1 MADEV
6 YQGSQSLLD
15 VLGEENTPE
24 TEEQEIIALLD
35 VLEEVPPIPV
45 DPPQGLQ
52 AELGLL
58 YLWNPDA
65 ANSLIEQINEAIRE
79 VEELVVE
86 GMTIKPYGQLPDS
99 VAMNMPCAYDNCIWT
114 AKQNIAGRP
123 DEFNESQWNK
133 RATFDFGHLINVPPF
148 ITLESL
154 SSEAEGLLY
163 DPETGIFSL
172 DDGYLIPTS
181 AKFAQIDSA
190 ISEEAQS
197 RANADTALGTR
208 IDNEITRATEAETG
222 LSGRITDESLD
233 RAEADASLS
242 DRITTN
248 SDNISDIE
256 EVLATYGDIVTHNV
270 SEFATAEQGQTAD
283 SAIQPGD
290 NISELTNDS
299 NYQSESQVNTSISTH
314 NASTTAHSDIRTT
327 LSGKQNTLT
336 AGANITLSG
345 ATISATDTTYSAGNG
360 LTLTGTTFSANV
372 INNTTSDSTTDALS
386 AAAGKSLQSQVDNLL
401 GRGKYLSIW
410 DCTTGL
416 AMDEP
421 PVNPYTV
428 ETGSYFIVGKV
439 GTTNYRPNG
448 GTYDKDVPSTTVES
462 DDVKVN
468 DTYFYDGTVW
478 RLLAT
483 PEKEVSFS
491 ALAGSPYDNTNLAGA
506 LNGKQATISDIETI
520 RTNASAGKT
529 ASDTIATYGDIVTH
543 DVDEFATSSQGSKAD
558 TALQPGDNISELNN
572 DSNYQTGSQV
582 NSSISTHNS
591 STSAHNDIRT
601 ELSGK
606 QATITG
612 GATTITT
619 SNLTASRALVSNA
632 SGKVAVSEVTS
643 TELGYLDG
651 VTSNVQTQ
659 LNNKQATIS
668 DLTTI
673 RNNASAG
680 KTASDTIATYGN
692 IVTHNTSEFAT
703 AAQGTKADN
712 ALPNT
717 TKYAK
722 SIAYSGST
730 LTLKDQDGA
739 DLSTAT
745 IKSSPD
751 LDNKSITTNSDDE
764 LQAVGVIDSSDNYT
778 AIKVW
783 TGEHDDLPAVR
794 DQNTI
799 YNVTDDIDGGDD
811 VYTKTEVD
819 GLLESLYPVGSVYLA
834 FNETC
839 PLANLFGTW
848 QKVGTKLLVDINST
862 APVVGNGM
870 TLGLTNGTEYYGLGR
885 NGNTGSWLGPYTSAY
900 GQPVTNSGS
909 GLSTGLGPG
918 KFGITTDPTKSGI
931 IADLSSAKTEMT
943 INIFRRTA

>member
-24 TEEQEIIALLD
+24 TEEQELIALLD

-52 AELGLL
+52 AELGLA

-65 ANSLIEQINEAIRE
+65 ANSLIEQINEAIRD

-86 GMTIKPYGQLPDS
+86 AITIKPYGQLPDS
-99 VAMNMPCAYDNCIWT
+99 VVMNTPCAYDNCLWT

-133 RATFDFGHLINVPPF
+133 RATFDFEHLINVPPF

-172 DDGYLIPTS
+172 DDGHLIPTS

-197 RANADTALGTR
+197 RADADT
-208 IDNEITRATEAETG
+208 E
-222 LSGRITDESLD
+222 LSERITDEALD

-248 SDNISDIE
+248 AGDISDIE
-256 EVLATYGDIVTHNV
+256 EVLSTYGNIVTHNV

-327 LSGKQNTLT
+327 LAGKQNTLT

-360 LTLTGTTFSANV
+360 LTLSGTTFSANV

-386 AAAGKSLQSQVDNLL
+386 AAAGKSLQEQVDNLL

-506 LNGKQATISDIETI
+506 LNGKQTTISDIATI

-558 TALQPGDNISELNN
+558 TALQTGDNISELNN

-591 STSAHNDIRT
+591 STSAHSDIRT

-730 LTLKDQDGA
+730 LTLKDQDGSA
-739 DLSTAT
+739 LSTAT

-751 LDNKSITTNSDDE
+751 LDNQSITTNSDGE
-764 LQAVGVIDSSDNYT
+764 LQTVGVIDNNSN
-778 AIKVW
+778 AIKLW
-783 TGEHDDLPAVR
+783 TGETDDLPAVR
-794 DQNTI
+794 DPNTL
-799 YNVTDDIDGGDD
+799 YNVTDDADEG
-811 VYTKTEVD
+811 
-819 GLLESLYPVGSVYLA
+819 GSVYTRDQVDALLA
-834 FNETC
+834 EK
-839 PLANLFGTW
+839 AN
-848 QKVGTKLLVDINST
+848 DSD
-862 APVVGNGM
+862 VVHK
-870 TLGLTNGTEYYGLGR
+870 
-885 NGNTGSWLGPYTSAY
+885 TGG
-900 GQPVTNSGS
+900 
-909 GLSTGLGPG
+909 
-918 KFGITTDPTKSGI
+918 
-931 IADLSSAKTEMT
+931 E
-943 INIFRRTA
+943 NIFGSKVFELAASIANPALNSSTTQFATTGWVNQKFQLVAALPASPDANVWYAIPE

>member
-1 MADEV
+1 MADKV

-24 TEEQEIIALLD
+24 TEEQELIALLD

-52 AELGLL
+52 AELGLA
-58 YLWNPDA
+58 YLWNPDT
-65 ANSLIEQINEAIRE
+65 ANSLIEQINEAIRD

-86 GMTIKPYGQLPDS
+86 AITIKPYGQLPDS
-99 VAMNMPCAYDNCIWT
+99 VVMNTPCAYDNCIWT

-133 RATFDFGHLINVPPF
+133 RATFDFEHLINVPPF

-163 DPETGIFSL
+163 DTETGIFSL

-181 AKFAQIDSA
+181 ARFAQIDSA

-197 RANADTALGTR
+197 RADADTALGVR
-208 IDNEITRATEAETG
+208 IDNEITRATEAEAA
-222 LSGRITDESLD
+222 LSERITDEALD
-233 RAEADASLS
+233 RAEADAALS

-248 SDNISDIE
+248 ANDISDINE
-256 EVLATYGDIVTHNV
+256 ELATYGDIVTHNV

-327 LSGKQNTLT
+327 LAGKQNTLT
-336 AGANITLSG
+336 AGANIAISG

-360 LTLTGTTFSANV
+360 LTLSGTTFSANV

-410 DCTTGL
+410 DCTTGS

-448 GTYDKDVPSTTVES
+448 GTYDKDVPSTTVETG
-462 DDVKVN
+462 DVKVN

-543 DVDEFATSSQGSKAD
+543 DADEFATSSQGSKAD

-572 DSNYQTGSQV
+572 DSNYQTSSQV

-591 STSAHNDIRT
+591 STSAHSDIRT
-601 ELSGK
+601 
-606 QATITG
+606 
-612 GATTITT
+612 
-619 SNLTASRALVSNA
+619 ALN
-632 SGKVAVSEVTS
+632 G
-643 TELGYLDG
+643 
-651 VTSNVQTQ
+651 
-659 LNNKQATIS
+659 KQATIS

-680 KTASDTIATYGN
+680 KTASNTIATYGN

-730 LTLKDQDGA
+730 LTLKDQDGTA
-739 DLSTAT
+739 LSTAT
-745 IKSSPD
+745 IQSSPD
-751 LDNKSITTNSDDE
+751 LDNQSITTNSDGE
-764 LQAVGVIDSSDNYT
+764 LQTVGVIDNNSN
-778 AIKVW
+778 AIKLW
-783 TGEHDDLPAVR
+783 TGESDDLPAVR
-794 DQNTI
+794 DPNTL
-799 YNVTDDIDGGDD
+799 YNVTDDADEG
-811 VYTKTEVD
+811 
-819 GLLESLYPVGSVYLA
+819 GSVYTRDQVDALLA
-834 FNETC
+834 EK
-839 PLANLFGTW
+839 AN
-848 QKVGTKLLVDINST
+848 DSD
-862 APVVGNGM
+862 VVHK
-870 TLGLTNGTEYYGLGR
+870 
-885 NGNTGSWLGPYTSAY
+885 TGG
-900 GQPVTNSGS
+900 
-909 GLSTGLGPG
+909 
-918 KFGITTDPTKSGI
+918 
-931 IADLSSAKTEMT
+931 E
-943 INIFRRTA
+943 NIFGSKVFELAASIANPALNSSTTQFATTGWVNQKFQLVAALPASPDANVWYAIPE